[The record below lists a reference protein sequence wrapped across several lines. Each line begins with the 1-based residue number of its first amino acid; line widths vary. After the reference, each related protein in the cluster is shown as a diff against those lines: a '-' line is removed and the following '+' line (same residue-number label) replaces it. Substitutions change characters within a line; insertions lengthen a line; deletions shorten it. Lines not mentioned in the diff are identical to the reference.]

1 MKIVCIGDSLT
12 YGYGVSPSKGW
23 VNLLRASTKYDIVN
37 KGVNGDTTVGI
48 LSRFSRDCIDLK
60 PNIAVIMAGTNDLL
74 TGRSIDNIVDN
85 IIYMV
90 NDCVNSNVKPVV
102 LIPPLTLPRL
112 AEVSWYSSIDYNY
125 VNDMINIMEGLF
137 ENNIKDTLII
147 SLNKLIPLYEEYYID
162 GIHLTALGNEIIFN
176 KLSSDF
182 EDQIKKLS

>member
-12 YGYGVSPSKGW
+12 YGYGVAPYKSW
-23 VNLLRASTKYDIVN
+23 VNLLRASTKYDIIN

-85 IIYMV
+85 ISYMV
-90 NDCVNSNVKPVV
+90 KECLSNNITPII
-102 LIPPLTLPRL
+102 LIPPLTLPEL

-125 VNDMINIMEGLF
+125 VNDMLNSMEGLF
-137 ENNIKDTLII
+137 ENNIKDTLIV

-162 GIHLTALGNEIIFN
+162 GIHLTALGNEMIFN
-176 KLSSDF
+176 KLSSFFQD
-182 EDQIKKLS
+182 